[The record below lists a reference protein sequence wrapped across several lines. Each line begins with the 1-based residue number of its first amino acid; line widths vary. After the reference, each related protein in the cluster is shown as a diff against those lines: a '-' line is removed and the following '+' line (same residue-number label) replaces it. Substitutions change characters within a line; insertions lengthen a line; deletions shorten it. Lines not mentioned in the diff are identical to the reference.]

1 MGCCFPK
8 PMYTPSLPQHIIY
21 IQEYVPPMPLPSGP
35 IAPLPSAP
43 IAPLPSAPPA
53 PYYTS
58 YYGSV

>member
-21 IQEYVPPMPLPSGP
+21 IQEYVPPMPLPS
-35 IAPLPSAP
+35 AP